1 MTQDGGPLIA
11 LLDDHW
17 RPRQIWPLRQD
28 WRPLLQRL
36 LADEG
41 SWIALLQ
48 RRGPQESPLPR
59 PVDIALTRALAR
71 SLRPLDLRLADHV
84 IEADI
89 ARFSFRAAG
98 LL

>member
-1 MTQDGGPLIA
+1 MTHDGGLLLA
-11 LLDDHW
+11 LLDEDW
-17 RPRQIWPLRQD
+17 RPRHMLPLRQE
-28 WRPLLQRL
+28 WHLLLPRL

-48 RRGPQESPLPR
+48 RRDPGESPLPR
-59 PVDIALTRALAR
+59 PTDIVLTRNLAR
-71 SLRPLDLRLADHV
+71 SLRPLDLRFADHV
-84 IEADI
+84 IAAGE